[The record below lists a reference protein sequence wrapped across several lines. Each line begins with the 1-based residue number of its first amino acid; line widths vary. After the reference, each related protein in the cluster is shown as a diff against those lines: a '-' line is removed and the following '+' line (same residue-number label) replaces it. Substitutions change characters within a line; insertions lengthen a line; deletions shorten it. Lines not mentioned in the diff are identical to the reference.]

1 MIEKYKAQIA
11 QNENFEDIAELLV
24 SDPLFKKR
32 VEKYFVSPY
41 DSAPY
46 LKGLNMPPISFARKG
61 ETLYLAGAKEN
72 GKVSAETEATIAKS
86 IRNGLLT
93 SIHLISPDGL
103 FLTLLESS
111 LINRLGFD
119 ITSDSDMEEKEF
131 LFGESRYVAIVS
143 VDEDHENDL
152 ADLFFNNNSQ
162 LILLGHV
169 TKGELRM
176 DDFSFGYSKDY
187 LPE

>member
-1 MIEKYKAQIA
+1 MLEKYKAQIA
-11 QNENFEDIAELLV
+11 QTEALVDIAELLA

-32 VEKYFVSPY
+32 VEEYFASPY

-46 LKGLNMPPISFARKG
+46 LKGLDIPPISFARKG
-61 ETLYLAGAKEN
+61 ETLYLAGAREK
-72 GKVSAETEATIAKS
+72 GKVSAESEAIIARS
-86 IRNGLLT
+86 IQNGLLT

-103 FLTLLESS
+103 FLTLLESA

-131 LFGESRYVAIVS
+131 LFGKSRYVALVS
-143 VDEDHENDL
+143 VDEDHENEL
-152 ADLFFNNNSQ
+152 ADLFFNNKVQ

-176 DDFSFGYSKDY
+176 DDLGFGYSRDY